1 MRKKSIF
8 SSPGKLSSNLLTI
21 PLTVSQVQVPL
32 PLAPHI
38 VSHLPVEPNHLLLT
52 DLFPGIQINQPRS
65 GKEITFI
72 SIDLMVFH
80 VSRPNRDHQKWHKN
94 HQDFIPVIHLLRP
107 NQAGRLYFST
117 AQGRTLQNFAFS
129 FGARRGLEP
138 YHLFYPHLKMNLF
151 LLSFRFPST
160 SNPSAVPVYSA
171 SGEPEPGTGY
181 EATSPSLNWDSHR
194 SVKARS
200 HLHINPHLLPLTPM
214 LHSIHLSHHQRRIC
228 AQASDAFRTC
238 KGNQS

>member
-1 MRKKSIF
+1 MNSPFWEPLNAAINSHPKGHQFSIYF
-8 SSPGKLSSNLLTI
+8 FLSCPSLDR
-21 PLTVSQVQVPL
+21 SYQ
-32 PLAPHI
+32 A
-38 VSHLPVEPNHLLLT
+38 LPVIEA
-52 DLFPGIQINQPRS
+52 
-65 GKEITFI
+65 
-72 SIDLMVFH
+72 
-80 VSRPNRDHQKWHKN
+80 QK
-94 HQDFIPVIHLLRP
+94 R
-107 NQAGRLYFST
+107 AG
-117 AQGRTLQNFAFS
+117 GN
-129 FGARRGLEP
+129 
-138 YHLFYPHLKMNLF
+138 PHLKMNLF